1 MSYRIFLLLTG
12 FGLSV
17 AGGISTLAYLN
28 LLTTGLE
35 FLDYLIF
42 ITTNIECL
50 LLPIGIGFI
59 WVSIYIPNLRHKD

>member
-42 ITTNIECL
+42 IATNIECL
-50 LLPIGIGFI
+50 LLPIGIAFI
-59 WVSIYIPNLRHKD
+59 WFSIYIPNLRQKD